1 MQKRHSQYY
10 SHISTLFHLFL
21 IWNLHNTYSTT
32 QFLFFT
38 IFLPSKHSFSFFI
51 FLFFSFTS
59 NVQNRCFF
67 SIFSIHIFFYACS
80 VFLFFFKSCGT
91 YQFFFVLP
99 NLFLPHPKWMLLTF
113 YGKRTIIKIFRVV
126 KKDFW
131 DLALFQVEIQVFKL
145 KGVNKYSLCSQVS
158 CFWM

>member
-1 MQKRHSQYY
+1 MQKRHSLYIIHTSQLR
-10 SHISTLFHLFL
+10 SLLFL
-21 IWNLHNTYSTT
+21 IWNLHNSYFTT

-38 IFLPSKHSFSFFI
+38 IFLPSKHSFSFFL

-59 NVQNRCFF
+59 NIQNRCFF

-80 VFLFFFKSCGT
+80 VFLFFFKSCGA

-126 KKDFW
+126 KKKIF
-131 DLALFQVEIQVFKL
+131 EISLYFKPRFNCL
-145 KGVNKYSLCSQVS
+145 GSKGLTNTLSAHR
-158 CFWM
+158 

>member
-10 SHISTLFHLFL
+10 SHYSTLFHLFL
-21 IWNLHNTYSTT
+21 ICNLHNTFSTT
-32 QFLFFT
+32 PLLFFT
-38 IFLPSKHSFSFFI
+38 IFLPSKHSFSI
-51 FLFFSFTS
+51 FVLFFHIKYTKQMFI
-59 NVQNRCFF
+59 

-126 KKDFW
+126 KKRFLRSRFISSRDST
-131 DLALFQVEIQVFKL
+131 V
-145 KGVNKYSLCSQVS
+145 
-158 CFWM
+158 

>member
-10 SHISTLFHLFL
+10 SHYSTLFHLFL

-38 IFLPSKHSFSFFI
+38 IFLPSKHSFSFFL

-59 NVQNRCFF
+59 NIQNRCFF

-113 YGKRTIIKIFRVV
+113 YSKRTIIKIFRVV
-126 KKDFW
+126 KKNIF
-131 DLALFQVEIQVFKL
+131 EISLYFKPRFNSL
-145 KGVNKYSLCSQVS
+145 GSKGLTNTLSAHR
-158 CFWM
+158 

>member
-1 MQKRHSQYY
+1 MKRKCRCKRDIHSII
-10 SHISTLFHLFL
+10 H
-21 IWNLHNTYSTT
+21 TT
-32 QFLFFT
+32 RLCFICFLFETFT
-38 IFLPSKHSFSFFI
+38 THIPQLNFYFSLFFFQASIHFL

-59 NVQNRCFF
+59 NIQNRCFF

-126 KKDFW
+126 KKKIF
-131 DLALFQVEIQVFKL
+131 EISLYFKL
-145 KGVNKYSLCSQVS
+145 RFNCLSSKGLTNTLSAHR
-158 CFWM
+158 

>member
-1 MQKRHSQYY
+1 MNLPTQKRHSLYKLFTHLNFVPLV
-10 SHISTLFHLFL
+10 SHLKPSQLLFHNS
-21 IWNLHNTYSTT
+21 I
-32 QFLFFT
+32 LFFT
-38 IFLPSKHSFSFFI
+38 IFLPSKHSFSFFL

-126 KKDFW
+126 
-131 DLALFQVEIQVFKL
+131 
-145 KGVNKYSLCSQVS
+145 
-158 CFWM
+158 